1 MAMVLKINDEAIKTI
16 KFSESMP
23 VAPFADCPDEGAAA
37 FDPMNLF

>member
-1 MAMVLKINDEAIKTI
+1 MAMVLKINDEAIKRI